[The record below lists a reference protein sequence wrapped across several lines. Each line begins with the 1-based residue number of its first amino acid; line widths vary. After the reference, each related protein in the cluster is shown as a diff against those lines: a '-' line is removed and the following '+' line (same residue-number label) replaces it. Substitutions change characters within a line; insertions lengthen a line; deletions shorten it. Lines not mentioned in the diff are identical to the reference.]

1 MNGLLNIFGDAQG
14 LEGLIDPTQ
23 IAAAQN
29 NALLNAGLSI
39 MAASAGGQPG
49 TGRARLAPALLQGL
63 QAGQQSF
70 QSGIQGQVNNQLL
83 SQRIAEAKRLQLN
96 RAGQM
101 QAIKDA
107 TGPNGAIDYKRL
119 TSASLPFADNPL
131 ELALKGAEVRT
142 KTAEAD
148 RLDAAA
154 SGMVSNPFAEL
165 SQSGSLHPTVQ
176 KLADQYAK
184 SFPTLKP
191 DVVDQRYQ
199 TLIDMSNK
207 AFERD
212 QGRQDRL
219 SAAQQAAADRAEA
232 FAFRKQM
239 ADRDQPKLKVAP
251 QFAIEG
257 IQSSDTAL
265 KKIDSALSRLEDPK
279 QAGGI
284 GLKYRFLPEGIAQKF
299 NPEGTEL
306 RADLADL
313 GSQKIKDQSGATVTI
328 SEEPR
333 LLPFIPLPS
342 DDSTTAKK
350 KLIRLR
356 QQMVENGQYFEQVYN
371 PNTGF
376 YALPRA
382 QSAPAPQ
389 GASSGG
395 FTAKEKK

>member
-1 MNGLLNIFGDAQG
+1 MNLLDLFGNADG
-14 LEGLIDPTQ
+14 LEGILKPEQLQSSRNGALI
-23 IAAAQN
+23 
-29 NALLNAGLSI
+29 NAGLAM
-39 MAASAGGQPG
+39 MAASQGGQPG
-49 TGRARLAPALLQGL
+49 VGRPSLGAGILQGL

-70 QSGIQGQVNNQLL
+70 QSGIQGQVSNVLTAQK
-83 SQRIAEAKRLQLN
+83 IAELKRAQLM
-96 RAGQM
+96 RQGQL
-101 QAIKDA
+101 QAIENARNAD
-107 TGPNGAIDYKRL
+107 GSIDYRKL
-119 TSASLPFADNPL
+119 ADAYLPYSDNPL
-131 ELALKGAEVRT
+131 DTAMKGAELRI
-142 KTAEAD
+142 KGNEAN
-148 RLDAAA
+148 RLDAAEQ
-154 SGMVSNPFAEL
+154 GMVSNPFAEL
-165 SQSGSLHPTVQ
+165 SQSGGLHPSVK
-176 KLADQYAK
+176 KLADQYAI

-207 AFERD
+207 AFDRD

-219 SAAQQAAADRAEA
+219 STAQQAAADRAESL
-232 FAFRKQM
+232 AFRKQL
-239 ADRDQPKLKVAP
+239 AEQNQTKLKVAP

-257 IQSSDTAL
+257 IQSSGTAL

-284 GLKYRFLPEGIAQKF
+284 GLMYKFLPEGIAQKF
-299 NPEGTEL
+299 NPQGTEL

-313 GSQKIKDQSGATVTI
+313 GSQKIKDQSGSTVTI

-342 DDSTTAKK
+342 DDATTAKK

-356 QQMVENGQYFEQVYN
+356 QQMVENGQYFDQVYN

>member
-1 MNGLLNIFGDAQG
+1 M
-14 LEGLIDPTQ
+14 
-23 IAAAQN
+23 
-29 NALLNAGLSI
+29 
-39 MAASAGGQPG
+39 
-49 TGRARLAPALLQGL
+49 
-63 QAGQQSF
+63 
-70 QSGIQGQVNNQLL
+70 
-83 SQRIAEAKRLQLN
+83 
-96 RAGQM
+96 
-101 QAIKDA
+101 
-107 TGPNGAIDYKRL
+107 
-119 TSASLPFADNPL
+119 
-131 ELALKGAEVRT
+131 KGAELRI
-142 KTAEAD
+142 KGNEAN
-148 RLDAAA
+148 RLDAAEQ
-154 SGMVSNPFAEL
+154 GMVSNPFAEL
-165 SQSGSLHPTVQ
+165 SQSGGLHPSVK
-176 KLADQYAK
+176 KLADQYAI

-207 AFERD
+207 AFDRD

-219 SAAQQAAADRAEA
+219 STAQQAAADRAESL
-232 FAFRKQM
+232 AFRKQL
-239 ADRDQPKLKVAP
+239 AEQNQTKLKVAP

-257 IQSSDTAL
+257 IQSSGTAL

-284 GLKYRFLPEGIAQKF
+284 GLMYKFLPEGIAQKF
-299 NPEGTEL
+299 NPQGTEL

-313 GSQKIKDQSGATVTI
+313 GSQKIKDQSGSTVTI

-342 DDSTTAKK
+342 DDATTAKK

-356 QQMVENGQYFEQVYN
+356 QQMVENGQYFDQVYN